1 MLALVG
7 CELTNPFLARLI
19 DNRIL
24 VGKAGYGVLAFSHW
38 RVCHMPKTTPKLQNY
53 RPCGHPES
61 DSECRFGADRREYT
75 GEIAHTAASVASI
88 GKTLLALVTGDGEAT
103 AEWQDRAGK
112 LGKASDQAGYTTVLY
127 SGLHDA
133 LKGQALLLECENG
146 TDARIIMTLGS
157 IARKRKLIS
166 RDAYA
171 QLFGLEVKTKGK
183 GKGKAAATTAPGTVT
198 SRAAALFS

>member
-1 MLALVG
+1 
-7 CELTNPFLARLI
+7 
-19 DNRIL
+19 
-24 VGKAGYGVLAFSHW
+24 
-38 RVCHMPKTTPKLQNY
+38 MPKTKLQNY
-53 RPCGHPES
+53 RPCGHTEV
-61 DSECRFGADRREYT
+61 DSECRFGTDRREYT

-88 GKTLLALVTGDGEAT
+88 GKTLLALVTGDGEAM

-157 IARKRKLIS
+157 IARKRKLIT

-183 GKGKAAATTAPGTVT
+183 GKGKAAATAAPGTVT